1 MFMFLWYTYYYSQ
14 PITKVDCFISSI
26 ISIAWN
32 KPKGPENVHRP
43 TYAIVC
49 FFYFT
54 SVSVHYSK
62 LKSLFFYFI
71 LFHLHVTKI
80 VIISFYICI
89 MCWKHKYLF
98 IIIIIFII
106 LNGHPSCF
114 TSVILRE
121 LVFPTWYIAVANL
134 AVLYWFYSLASFH
147 NNANA

>member
-43 TYAIVC
+43 NYAIVC
-49 FFYFT
+49 FILLVFMFII
-54 SVSVHYSK
+54 VSCN
-62 LKSLFFYFI
+62 LI